1 MTSRGEPWRTAY
13 PGGGGIFCGEADFTI
28 ANVASCPQSIE
39 EGESQSLASSMRTW
53 SA

>member
-1 MTSRGEPWRTAY
+1 MTSGGERHTRE
-13 PGGGGIFCGEADFTI
+13 GGIFCDEVDFTI
-28 ANVASCPQSIE
+28 ANVALCPQSIE